1 MFYTDLPSFRAAN
14 PGLAVEDFEEG
25 NVGFGFDSPLNSTS
39 SNDAFSPGDILP
51 GVDFSNNPDNN
62 LALVDSSHYPG
73 LLSKTLIKGSEAPP
87 GGSSSLDIVFS
98 GDNIYAVGFHLYHT
112 TGGSTGLIAA
122 DNDISIYGTMG
133 LLGSQ
138 NVTTS
143 DTGPV
148 FFGVSSDS
156 EVIKRINVDG
166 IVPFFY
172 SFEMIDNVEF
182 NSIPIPGAIWLLGSG
197 LVGLAG
203 FRRRFKKK

>member
-25 NVGFGFDSPLNSTS
+25 NVGYDCDSPLNSTS
-39 SNDAFSPGDILP
+39 SNDVFSPGDILP
-51 GVDFSNNPDNN
+51 GVNFWNVPDNS
-62 LALVDSSHYPG
+62 LTLLDSSNCPG
-73 LLSKTLIKGSEAPP
+73 LSSKILAKGSESPP
-87 GGSSSLDIVFS
+87 GGSSYLDIVFS
-98 GDNIYAVGFHLYHT
+98 GDNVYAVGFYVYHT
-112 TGGSTGLIAA
+112 IGAHLGLYEA
-122 DNDISIYGTMG
+122 DTDISIYGTMG

-156 EVIKRINVDG
+156 EVIKSVKVDG
-166 IVPFFY
+166 SVPGYY

-197 LVGLAG
+197 LVGLVG
-203 FRRRFKKK
+203 LRRRFKKE